1 MGVAVGVMEIP
12 IRLEVDSPSSCM
24 RTDGGLDD
32 WPDPE
37 ETVQYGQPPVIL
49 DEDFKEE
56 PNQCC

>member
-1 MGVAVGVMEIP
+1 
-12 IRLEVDSPSSCM
+12 M

-56 PNQCC
+56 SNQCC